1 MIIDTSAIVAI
12 IRREPEAEAFIDA
25 ILDHSLRFMSTASYV
40 ETAEVLARRFGQDD
54 AAEQLDRAIRVFG
67 IELVDVTVEQARMAV
82 AGRALYGRGRGRG
95 RGRGHPA
102 NLNFG
107 DCFVYAIAMVL
118 NRPLLFKGNDF
129 IHTDV
134 ARVI

>member
-25 ILDHSLRFMSTASYV
+25 ILDHPLRFMSTASYV

-82 AGRALYGRGRGRG
+82 VGRALYG